1 MLNRLESLTQNV
13 GGNND
18 LVDQWLQ
25 ARKQLLVAYYTLVG
39 VKPNKGKHTPL
50 NEKALE
56 NLCHNLLDYLSAG
69 HFHIYDKIIQQVE
82 GAASL
87 ESTQATRIYPKLQHN
102 TEQIMAFHD
111 RYSKAEMDDDLCL
124 AFHQSLSDIGEMLE
138 ARFELEDQ
146 LIRLAIQAWQQNRQA
161 ANHAD
166 TLARPVQH

>member
-69 HFHIYDKIIQQVE
+69 PFISTIKSFSRLKGRPAWRARRQRAFIQNY
-82 GAASL
+82 
-87 ESTQATRIYPKLQHN
+87 ST
-102 TEQIMAFHD
+102 
-111 RYSKAEMDDDLCL
+111 
-124 AFHQSLSDIGEMLE
+124 
-138 ARFELEDQ
+138 
-146 LIRLAIQAWQQNRQA
+146 
-161 ANHAD
+161 
-166 TLARPVQH
+166 TLNK